1 MRPILVDAG
10 HGFGNK
16 KPGVFDPGIVNASGE
31 READWN
37 LRYARSIAL
46 NLTDMGLEAYL
57 TRENNTVPCSLAWRV
72 RTAMRM
78 QAALLLSI
86 HFNGDA
92 VPGDSAPD
100 GKVKGF
106 MVLWNT
112 PASERFAKVVLENV
126 ETGGSHHLPKIK
138 KCGAGLV
145 RRSDLRVLRYDPSI
159 LLEVGFLD
167 DPEDFAL
174 IRNAD
179 WQQNACLAVA
189 EAITQTL
196 GAIKNESQ
204 VSVG

>member
-1 MRPILVDAG
+1 MRAILVDAG
-10 HGFGNK
+10 HGMGNR
-16 KPGVFDPGIVNASGE
+16 KPGVFDPGITSASGE
-31 READWN
+31 READWT
-37 LRYARSIAL
+37 LRYGKNLAL
-46 NLTDMGLEAYL
+46 NLTDTGLEAYL

-78 QAALLLSI
+78 QATLLLSV

-100 GKVKGF
+100 GKVKGDI
-106 MVLWNT
+106 VLWHT
-112 PASERFAKVVLENV
+112 PASERFAKAILEH
-126 ETGGSHHLPKIK
+126 TGARGIK

-145 RRSDLRVLRYDPSI
+145 RRSDLRVLRYDPSVLI
-159 LLEVGFLD
+159 EFGFLD

-189 EAITQTL
+189 EAVTQTL
-196 GAIKNESQ
+196 EAIKNESQ

>member
-1 MRPILVDAG
+1 LKYGR
-10 HGFGNK
+10 
-16 KPGVFDPGIVNASGE
+16 
-31 READWN
+31 N
-37 LRYARSIAL
+37 LAL
-46 NLTDMGLEAYL
+46 DLTDMGLQAYL

-112 PASERFAKVVLENV
+112 PSSEPFAKAVLERAAM
-126 ETGGSHHLPKIK
+126 GHIK

-145 RRSDLRVLRYDPSI
+145 RRSDLCVLRYDPSI
-159 LLEVGFLD
+159 LVQIGFLD

-174 IRNAD
+174 VRNAD
-179 WQQNACLAVA
+179 WQANTCFAVA
-189 EAITQTL
+189 EAVSQTL
-196 GAIKNESQ
+196 EAIKNERI
-204 VSVG
+204 